1 MKFFFDDLVVARDEI
16 LNTPDTIS
24 INSSGGINYWL
35 IAAVLLVI
43 VCLLLL
49 VVVVKFNI
57 KTRINNSMLIM
68 Y

>member
-1 MKFFFDDLVVARDEI
+1 MKIFFDDLVVARDEI

-24 INSSGGINYWL
+24 INPSGGINYWL
-35 IAAVLLVI
+35 IAAVLLVT
-43 VCLLLL
+43 VCLLL